1 MILTD
6 FLIIFAF
13 ILAAVF
19 IVLYILLKVNIRS
32 IASQL
37 KYINEEETN
46 ARVRIHLQDHDIKE
60 LIILINKSIEEK
72 KDTEAKYKKMD
83 MELRR
88 AIANVSHDLRTP
100 LTSIVGYVELMED
113 KDISEDEKRQYLDVV
128 KRRTKSL
135 QMLISGFY
143 DLSRLDS
150 NEYELELRLVNLSN
164 ILCDII
170 ASFYNDFI
178 NNGVEPSIDID
189 DKSGEVIG
197 NENAVRRVFSN
208 LIQNMLRYG
217 KNNVFISLKKSD
229 DFIITVFR
237 NDAYGLT
244 KEDASHLFERFFR
257 ANRARNGKGTGLGL
271 AIAKRLVE
279 KMGHSISSELKDNKL
294 SIIIKWK
301 V

>member
-1 MILTD
+1 MILTN

-19 IVLYILLKVNIRS
+19 IILYILLKVNIRS
-32 IASQL
+32 IAFQL

-113 KDISEDEKRQYLDVV
+113 KDVSEDEKRQYLDVV

-217 KNNVFISLKKSD
+217 KKNVFISLKKSD